1 MKIEEIDAI
10 SYKNNKPKEVK
21 ENVVQDE
28 TITLTINNDISRSLS
43 AIEDSL
49 KEFAVG
55 YMFNENM
62 LDSMDSSFIIA
73 KLENAILAL
82 SKTYIWELYKF
93 DSIPTTFNNKSW
105 NLNVLS
111 LNSP

>member
-10 SYKNNKPKEVK
+10 SFKKNKAKEVK

-62 LDSMDSSFIIA
+62 VDSLD
-73 KLENAILAL
+73 AIKDIKIEGNQIYAEIDDTLL
-82 SKTYIWELYKF
+82 T
-93 DSIPTTFNNKSW
+93 D
-105 NLNVLS
+105 
-111 LNSP
+111 